1 MNVGDIKRR
10 ATNMLGDDAKLVFE
24 DVDLM
29 DYINDAQV
37 DLCRKT
43 DILRGTLLLAINAGV
58 ESYALTS
65 DVIDIQRVTYNG
77 TKLYKT
83 TWQEIDL
90 FDPSKDITGLA
101 GAGGAGVPTHYH
113 REGMN
118 IFLYPIPNFTQNAS
132 LRVYYSR
139 TPAVLAIDTDTPEI
153 PLSMHEDLV
162 LRVVGKGHEQVEDFQ
177 ASLSKM
183 TEYDKAITLSQEQS
197 QEGSDES
204 YPVVRDTEIG
214 VWGGH

>member
-24 DVDLM
+24 DADLL

-37 DLCRKT
+37 DLARKT
-43 DILRGTLLLAINAGV
+43 DILRGTSTINVVTGT
-58 ESYALTS
+58 ESYALP
-65 DVIDIQRVTYNG
+65 IDFIEIQRVTYLG
-77 TKLYKT
+77 AKLRKT

-90 FDPSKDITGLA
+90 FDPDKDMP
-101 GAGGAGVPTHYH
+101 GGGGVPTHYH
-113 REGMN
+113 REG
-118 IFLYPIPNFTQNAS
+118 ILIYLYPVPSAS
-132 LRVYYSR
+132 ATGALKVYYSK
-139 TPAVLAIDTDTPEI
+139 TPVVLAGDADLPEI

-183 TEYDKAITLSQEQS
+183 TEYEKAITLSQEQA
-197 QEGSDES
+197 QEGTDES
-204 YPVVRDTEIG
+204 YPHIRDLE
-214 VWGGH
+214 GGY